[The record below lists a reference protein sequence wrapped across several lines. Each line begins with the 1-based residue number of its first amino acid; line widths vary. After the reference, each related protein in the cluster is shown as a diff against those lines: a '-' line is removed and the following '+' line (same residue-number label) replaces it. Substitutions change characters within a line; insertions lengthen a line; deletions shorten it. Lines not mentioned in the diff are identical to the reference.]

1 MLKRSPFLVAFF
13 LLVSAALRAGPQDGA
28 PYSQSIKLKVVYP
41 NERERI
47 SYSKAPTFAIGTV
60 SPPSAK
66 VFVNGAEAKVE
77 KDGAFLAFA
86 PIIFLDKEEQ
96 IISGQDTVTVNA
108 RFTCIARYYGKEDTL
123 VVYAFAPVPLKT
135 SRRDVLIIDTT
146 YSMQPDGN
154 VMLSPHE
161 LFTVEF
167 KGTPNCT
174 ASFDIEGAI
183 RSIPMTETSLVDNY
197 YWGEAVFGS
206 GANATGDT
214 IRGVYTGQCLLP
226 DVALIGAK
234 IIFHLKHEKLGELS
248 KEAKGKLSVDNSTIV
263 RVVEFTDSMT
273 IARTGAELGY
283 DLFIPR
289 GVKAVATGKKGD
301 WTRLKIA
308 PTEDIWVPKNA
319 TKELPMGTPP
329 PRSTLEVIR
338 TKGNTDNVEVK
349 FALHERL
356 AYKIEQST
364 DPQRLIV
371 TLYGVVSNLDWVR
384 HDFGERSIRDITWS
398 QLQNDQMQVT
408 INLNGKQQWGYT
420 VRYDGTNL
428 LLDIKRPPGR
438 GSRQSVLKGR
448 TICLDPGHTPDPG
461 AIGPR
466 GTLEKDVNLKISLYL
481 KRLLEQSGAKVYLTH
496 TTDPLPLRRRRPVVV
511 SYHPDIMISIH
522 NNAVPDGVDPRVW
535 NGSSTYYYHP
545 QAYPLAYDIQEAI
558 TRELKLPNFG
568 LYWDNLYMCRIH
580 ETISVLVEPAFI
592 IVPEQE
598 ALLMKG
604 TFQKRVA
611 GAIYGGIKKFFE
623 QNSEK

>member
-1 MLKRSPFLVAFF
+1 MLMRSLFF
-13 LLVSAALRAGPQDGA
+13 ASVCLLVSATLRAEPHDGV
-28 PYSQSIKLKVVYP
+28 PNSQSIKLTVVYP

-66 VFVNGAEAKVE
+66 VCVNGIEAKVE
-77 KDGAFLAFA
+77 MDGAFLALA
-86 PIIFLDKEEQ
+86 PIIFLDKEKQ
-96 IISGQDTVTVNA
+96 IISGQDTVTVNV
-108 RFTCIARYYGKEDTL
+108 RFTCIARFNGKEDTL

-135 SRRDVLIIDTT
+135 SRRDTLLIDTT
-146 YSMQPDGN
+146 YSMQPDDN
-154 VMLSPHE
+154 VVLSPHE
-161 LFTVEF
+161 AFTVEF
-167 KGTPNCT
+167 KGTPHCA
-174 ASFDIEGAI
+174 ASFDIEGVI
-183 RSIPMTETSLVDNY
+183 RNIPMTETSMVDNY

-206 GANATGDT
+206 GAKATGDT
-214 IRGVYTGQCLLP
+214 IQGIYRGHYLLP
-226 DVALIGAK
+226 DTALIGAK
-234 IIFHLKHEKLGELS
+234 IIFHLKHEELGELS
-248 KEAKGKLSVDNSTIV
+248 KEAKGKLSVDNSTIL
-263 RVVEFTDSMT
+263 RVVEFSDSMT

-283 DLFIPR
+283 NLFIPR

-329 PRSTLEVIR
+329 PRSTLEIIR
-338 TKGNTDNVEVK
+338 TEGYADKVEVK

-356 AYKIEQST
+356 PYKIGQST
-364 DPQRLIV
+364 DPQRLV
-371 TLYGVVSNLDWVR
+371 LTLYGVVSDLDWIR
-384 HDFGERSIRDITWS
+384 HDFGDRTIRDITWS
-398 QLQNDQMQVT
+398 QLQNDMMQVV

-428 LLDIKRPPGR
+428 LLDIKRPPKLGSGR
-438 GSRQSVLKGR
+438 NVLKGR

-466 GTLEKDVNLKISLYL
+466 GTLEKDVNLKISLDL

-496 TTDPLPLRRRRPVVV
+496 TTDPLPLRQRRPVVV

-592 IVPEQE
+592 ILPKQE
-598 ALLMKG
+598 ALLMNG
-604 TFQKRVA
+604 AFQRRVA
-611 GAIYGGIKKFFE
+611 GAIYRGIKKFF
-623 QNSEK
+623 QQSSEK